1 MKDPGVR
8 RPIGNLLEGIR
19 IRINSLQAFGVD
31 AGPLHARLDDAQ
43 AALSQNKKR
52 EARLVADELLIFIKI
67 INSEIER
74 FIREFSQGKGM
85 KAVPS
90 KENNLD
96 KRILDLVQEAF
107 QRSLHG
113 TSFRKMVEMI
123 ATEKVQVLL
132 SDDYVTKSDLKV
144 LGGEPFK

>member
-43 AALSQNKKR
+43 TALGENKKR

-67 INSEIER
+67 LNAEVER
-74 FIREFSQGKGM
+74 FIREFSQGKGIET
-85 KAVPS
+85 VPA
-90 KENNLD
+90 KESDLD
-96 KRILDLVQEAF
+96 QRILDLVQEAF

-123 ATEKVQVLL
+123 ATEKVQILL
-132 SDDYVTKSDLKV
+132 SDDYVTKSDLEV
-144 LGGEPFK
+144 LGGEPVK